1 MFLPP
6 SLPPSLP
13 SYVSLDLGDGHFWC
27 NGVWVE
33 WARRGALCM
42 ADHITLFSTEHVRT
56 ETERDAASRTTRAR
70 ASCPFWSMGRMRGRF
85 LPNHLDE
92 SMSRRALPHQQ
103 EGTCNERKLDGLLS
117 RVLRLRL
124 YLTSPTDL
132 ATSSCQTLEMKWGD
146 DTDTHSRRGWEGTE
160 DSPTNSYSI
169 GWVLVMWTAKT

>member
-1 MFLPP
+1 MGRVGKEGG
-6 SLPPSLP
+6 SLHGRPHYSL
-13 SYVSLDLGDGHFWC
+13 L
-27 NGVWVE
+27 NG
-33 WARRGALCM
+33 AC
-42 ADHITLFSTEHVRT
+42 T